1 MTPER
6 YQKIRSVFHEVH
18 TLAGNEQRSR
28 LRELCAGDGDLEAR
42 VIALIDRA
50 SDATG
55 FLDKPAI
62 SGVPLPGMVAASE
75 VPDRIGPYRIIEKL
89 GGGGMGDVYLAEQAA
104 PIRRRVAL
112 KVIREGMDSK
122 GVVARFELER
132 QALALMDH
140 PNIAKVFDAGT
151 DKGRPYFVMEY
162 VPGLHLTEYADR
174 HRLDLRARLAIFH
187 DVCDA
192 VQHAHSKGIIH
203 RDLKPSNIL
212 VGTRDNGP
220 PLAKIIDFGVAK
232 ATETAGAGD
241 FSIHT
246 MSGTPIGTWDYMSPE
261 QAEGRVG
268 QVDIRSD
275 VYSLGVIL
283 YQILTGLTP
292 INLEESARL
301 SLMEV
306 QQTILRA
313 EAPRPSTRLRDLGA
327 RLQAVADL
335 RSTDA
340 HGLTRVLRRDLDWVV
355 MKAIEKEPARRY
367 QTARE
372 LADEIDRFMA
382 DQPVLAGPPTAAYR
396 MTKFVRRNRPLVIG
410 AASVMLAM
418 AAGLVA
424 SLILYAQ
431 ASVARDDAVA
441 RTVEAERARADLA
454 VQLEATLRAER
465 LALENAQEANART
478 IEAEEARA
486 EARRN
491 FQEAQATAELLRKE
505 KENLAERSA
514 SMAFTI
520 SELNAFLNEVLDRE
534 GRVERRELL
543 GLIDSVIDRVI
554 AEQEHQ
560 SSPRLTQIRLR
571 TVERDFAEVVR
582 LAEEALR
589 DPVWRENDLIFWTYL
604 GIGHLKLG
612 RLVAAEQAFLG
623 AVARGAD
630 DHFTL
635 MFLAETYRALGDL
648 ERAREWIVRAREVA
662 SEEASVTANLG
673 LIEFQRGVPSASA
686 GWFRRALR
694 QNPDIPD
701 ARHYLVYS
709 LRASAMRLMAEGRD
723 QRAADD
729 LDGAI
734 RTAGEILPPH
744 DPLLAELHAW
754 QGRTLGVLARD
765 AMAERALLHALH
777 AIPPD
782 RRGHDPAAAVALE
795 ALAAL
800 YSRQGRTTDL
810 DFARQ
815 AWRSMLIAGP
825 R

>member
-1 MTPER
+1 
-6 YQKIRSVFHEVH
+6 
-18 TLAGNEQRSR
+18 
-28 LRELCAGDGDLEAR
+28 
-42 VIALIDRA
+42 
-50 SDATG
+50 
-55 FLDKPAI
+55 
-62 SGVPLPGMVAASE
+62 
-75 VPDRIGPYRIIEKL
+75 
-89 GGGGMGDVYLAEQAA
+89 
-104 PIRRRVAL
+104 
-112 KVIREGMDSK
+112 
-122 GVVARFELER
+122 
-132 QALALMDH
+132 
-140 PNIAKVFDAGT
+140 
-151 DKGRPYFVMEY
+151 
-162 VPGLHLTEYADR
+162 
-174 HRLDLRARLAIFH
+174 
-187 DVCDA
+187 
-192 VQHAHSKGIIH
+192 
-203 RDLKPSNIL
+203 
-212 VGTRDNGP
+212 
-220 PLAKIIDFGVAK
+220 
-232 ATETAGAGD
+232 
-241 FSIHT
+241 
-246 MSGTPIGTWDYMSPE
+246 
-261 QAEGRVG
+261 
-268 QVDIRSD
+268 
-275 VYSLGVIL
+275 
-283 YQILTGLTP
+283 
-292 INLEESARL
+292 
-301 SLMEV
+301 
-306 QQTILRA
+306 
-313 EAPRPSTRLRDLGA
+313 
-327 RLQAVADL
+327 
-335 RSTDA
+335 
-340 HGLTRVLRRDLDWVV
+340 

-491 FQEAQATAELLRKE
+491 FQEAQATAELLRKGE
-505 KENLAERSA
+505 GEPGRSASA

-571 TVERDFAEVVR
+571 TVGRDFAEVVR
-582 LAEEALR
+582 LSEEALR

-635 MFLAETYRALGDL
+635 MFLAETYRASGDL

-673 LIEFQRGVPSASA
+673 LIAFQRGVPSASA
-686 GWFRRALR
+686 GSFRRALR